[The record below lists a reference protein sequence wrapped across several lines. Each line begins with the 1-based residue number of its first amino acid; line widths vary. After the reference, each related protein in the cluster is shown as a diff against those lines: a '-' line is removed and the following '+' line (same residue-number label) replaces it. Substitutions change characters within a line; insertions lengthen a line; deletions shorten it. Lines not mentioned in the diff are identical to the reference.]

1 MLSHGITVFG
11 VVCSVAFGVVY
22 IAGFDERTRVL
33 IEIKVAW
40 EEFCITL

>member
-11 VVCSVAFGVVY
+11 VAFGVVY

-33 IEIKVAW
+33 IESKVAW